1 VCRSWGQTEGFARAC
16 VRDRPRNVAG
26 GAGVCRSLPPDRPIA
41 LLVHHEERWR
51 VLGSARFRLKRSRG
65 CGYPPNVARPFGR
78 LSPCTRAWAHPWCR
92 NAEAVSGSGLRGATT
107 KRVSRPTQR
116 ACFSARSESDDDRTH
131 GRSPVWPPELQRC
144 PASYVP
150 RTITTAC
157 LGEALSCCQELHTPA
172 SARNLPRAITNQRM
186 GKALFG
192 PQDLHTHAPFLRSE
206 NDHNGTHG
214 RSPVW
219 PRRLHTHAPLATSR
233 ERSRTGAW
241 AKPCLAGRPTA
252 LVRTYLPRR
261 TPRVA
266 ARLGWSFLITP

>member
-1 VCRSWGQTEGFARAC
+1 MHPGVGTSVVSQRRGGVGQRPAR
-16 VRDRPRNVAG
+16 G
-26 GAGVCRSLPPDRPIA
+26 
-41 LLVHHEERWR
+41 
-51 VLGSARFRLKRSRG
+51 
-65 CGYPPNVARPFGR
+65 
-78 LSPCTRAWAHPWCR
+78 
-92 NAEAVSGSGLRGATT
+92 TT

-219 PRRLHTHAPLATSR
+219 RGDLQRCTTPHVPRTIADPRMGEALFGGPTHGARTNAVSR
-233 ERSRTGAW
+233 EEHLAWPPVWDGA
-241 AKPCLAGRPTA
+241 
-252 LVRTYLPRR
+252 
-261 TPRVA
+261 
-266 ARLGWSFLITP
+266 S

>member
-1 VCRSWGQTEGFARAC
+1 MHPGVGTSVVSQRRGGVGQRPAR
-16 VRDRPRNVAG
+16 G
-26 GAGVCRSLPPDRPIA
+26 
-41 LLVHHEERWR
+41 
-51 VLGSARFRLKRSRG
+51 
-65 CGYPPNVARPFGR
+65 
-78 LSPCTRAWAHPWCR
+78 
-92 NAEAVSGSGLRGATT
+92 TT